1 MKREGHIDIARM
13 GRGVSALSFFRGRGP
28 IDVLRADP
36 AVRAVY
42 DAAVKAGVTVYI
54 VGGAMRN
61 LALSASPAPDYD
73 FIVQGDAAAFSEAA
87 ARALGGGWFLLDRET
102 SSFRVVVKSVAGAYT
117 VDFSPVKDEGVVYDL
132 GRRDFTVNALA
143 IGLSDLFGNEDP
155 VIIDPCNGL
164 GDARQR
170 LLRMTS
176 SGVFDDD
183 PLRCLRAVRLALQY
197 GIEIER
203 ETLALIKLKAGLLK
217 NVSIERV
224 RDELVAIF
232 SSDGTPLALR
242 VLLDTGVMAVIL
254 PEAARWGDVEGYDL
268 LKHSIKVVEECEAL
282 ISSDLERLFPG
293 YSSVIKAHL
302 GRALGPIK
310 RKAFLKMMAFFH
322 DAGKPACVTS
332 EGGRPRFIGHDFEG
346 GRIVKDIFT
355 SLKFS
360 RALANRAS
368 KAVKDHH
375 RAFMLASLK
384 ERTAR
389 TKGHFFR
396 ATGDDAG
403 IDLLLLALADARATS
418 GVEDEPL
425 LRAAREMAAFYRDV
439 YTKKRPRPLF
449 TGREVMRTFG
459 VPEGRMVGEILRKI
473 SEGVEDGC
481 IRDRKDAVVRIREW
495 LAEKRGPF

>member
-1 MKREGHIDIARM
+1 M
-13 GRGVSALSFFRGRGP
+13 GRGVPALSFFNGRGP
-28 IDVLRADP
+28 IDALRADP
-36 AVRAVY
+36 TVRAVY

-54 VGGAMRN
+54 VGGALRN
-61 LALSASPAPDYD
+61 LALCAAPAPDYD

-87 ARALGGGWFLLDRET
+87 AKALRGAWFLLDKET
-102 SSFRVVVKSVAGAYT
+102 ASCRVAVKSAAGAYT
-117 VDFSPVKDEGVVYDL
+117 ADFSPVKEEGVVYDL
-132 GRRDFTVNALA
+132 GARDFTVNALA

-155 VIIDPCNGL
+155 IIIDPCNGL
-164 GDARQR
+164 GDATER

-176 SGVFDDD
+176 RGVFDDD

-197 GIEIER
+197 GLEIEG
-203 ETLALIKLKAGLLK
+203 ETLALIKLKAGLIR

-242 VLLDTGVMAVIL
+242 ALMDTGIMGVIL

-268 LKHSIKVVEECEAL
+268 LGHSIKVVEECEDI
-282 ISSDLERLFPG
+282 ISSDPERLFPG
-293 YSSVIKAHL
+293 YSSGIRAHL
-302 GRALGPIK
+302 GGALGPVK
-310 RKAFLKMMAFFH
+310 RTAFLKMAAFFH
-322 DAGKPACVTS
+322 DAGKPACITS
-332 EGGRPRFIGHDFEG
+332 EGGRPRFIGHDSEG
-346 GRIVKDIFT
+346 GRIVKGLFT

-360 RALANRAS
+360 RALATRAS

-389 TKGHFFR
+389 AKAHFFR

-418 GVEDEPL
+418 GGEDEAL
-425 LRAAREMAAFYRDV
+425 LRTAREMVAFYYDV
-439 YTKKRPRPLF
+439 YTKKRPGTLF
-449 TGREVMRTFG
+449 TGREVMKAFG
-459 VPEGRMVGEILRKI
+459 VSEGRIVGEILKKI
-473 SEGVEDGC
+473 AEGVEDGG
-481 IRDRKDAVVRIREW
+481 IRNRKDAVIRIKKW
-495 LAEKRGPF
+495 LGGG